1 MDFGHAGRGRAS
13 LPTCRHADGPGGS
26 EPAGWGKGRTVSGF
40 RLPGR
45 VVAALALAVGL
56 IASLLGLASPAQAV
70 APSVA
75 FFRGDTLAITA
86 DPAPGG
92 SLNQLRATAVLNLDP
107 GVTVTGMKA
116 NPMGAT
122 SGSYGAVQGTVRT
135 LSGSGSNYTVI
146 DAAFTPGTGNWP
158 GFTTDARQLTKQ
170 ACVRFNTSAGETPD
184 QCWTYKTASET
195 ETAAV
200 EVPVPW
206 DNHNTTQGTV
216 FTASPAAFHVA
227 YTCDDN
233 DTGTPGWGQCDQAK
247 LRLRNIGTNQTFA
260 LECGTHTTG
269 SPACETRT
277 GAGLGVFNADDN
289 TRRDFDLSV
298 AGLARGKW
306 VIEALY
312 GNEDNSYY
320 NGGTYEWS
328 WLGYFFVNPT
338 APTVGLSGSASAGTA
353 ARPNTGA
360 TVTYTA
366 TPSADAQILDWD
378 LDANTGNGFEAR
390 ERATLAFAGDAGGT
404 PSFTAGQLQK
414 AIDTTG
420 KAGGSTCGVRA
431 QVIDNGA
438 LAATDTPIAAISR
451 TSGPAT
457 ATCTVNNA
465 PTGASQGPI
474 AAVAGGTGK
483 VIALANADADGDA
496 RTCQLVSGPSRGS
509 VSGGTP
515 GVSCSRTYTANSD
528 PSGVD
533 SFTYRVLDDHGGTS
547 ATYTVTLDVADAPQ
561 LPSAPQI
568 GSVTAGD
575 AKVSVGWAAP
585 TSDGGSPITGYVV
598 TPYIAGVGQT
608 PVTFN
613 STALSQDV
621 TGLANGT
628 TYTFRVAAK
637 NAVGTGPQSDA
648 SASVTP
654 VTSAS
659 VPGAPTGLVAARG
672 NGQVSL
678 EWVAP
683 ASNGGAAITGYT
695 VTPYIGATPQAPR
708 VFTSTATTQVITG
721 LTNKVTYTF
730 KVAATN
736 VAGTGA
742 PSAASAAVTP
752 VVWVPFDSAN
762 AFIDQQFLDFAN
774 RAPTNAERTAWTTAL
789 NAETKSP
796 AQLIEELRSAP
807 YWEGVEAPVIRL
819 YSAYLQR
826 TPDTSGLNFWINR
839 RRTGTWTLSKIS
851 SSFAG
856 SNEFKRKYGTL
867 SNADFVTLIYE
878 DVLQRPKDPSG
889 YAYWVKKLDTGTSR
903 GQVMLNFSDSN
914 EYTNKQA
921 SEVKVITT
929 YLGMLRR
936 TPSGSEMTAAVTRL
950 DGGTPITTII
960 AEILASASY
969 EARF

>member
-1 MDFGHAGRGRAS
+1 MVSEHAGRVAAS
-13 LPTCRHADGPGGS
+13 VTRVVTQTVQGGAILRGGQG
-26 EPAGWGKGRTVSGF
+26 EKMSGF
-40 RLPGR
+40 RLSVR
-45 VVAALALAVGL
+45 VGAALAISVGL
-56 IASLLGLASPAQAV
+56 VASLVGLATPAQAA

-107 GVTVTGMKA
+107 GVTVTGMKVNA
-116 NPMGAT
+116 LGPT

-135 LSGSGSNYTVI
+135 LSGSGSNYTVV

-158 GFTTDARQLTKQ
+158 GFTVDARQLTKQ
-170 ACVRFNTSAGETPD
+170 ACVRFNTSAGETAD
-184 QCWTYKTASET
+184 QCWTYRTASET

-216 FTASPAAFHVA
+216 FTSSPAAFHVA
-227 YTCDDN
+227 STCDDN

-247 LRLRNIGTNQTFA
+247 LRLRNIGTNQTFD
-260 LECGTHTTG
+260 LKCGTHTTG
-269 SPACETRT
+269 SPACETRS
-277 GAGLGVFNADDN
+277 GAPAGAFNADDN
-289 TRRDFDLSV
+289 TRRDFDFSV
-298 AGLARGKW
+298 ADLARGKW

-312 GNEDNSYY
+312 GNEDNSYF

-338 APTVGLSGSASAGTA
+338 APTVGLSGSASAGSA

-366 TPSADAQILDWD
+366 AVSADAQILDWD
-378 LDANTGNGFEAR
+378 LDGSTGNGFETR
-390 ERATLAFAGDAGGT
+390 ERASLNFAGDAGGT
-404 PSFTAGQLQK
+404 PSFTVGQTQK
-414 AIDTTG
+414 AVDTTG
-420 KAGGSTCGVRA
+420 KAGGASCGVRA
-431 QVIDNGA
+431 QVIDNGV
-438 LAATDTPIAAISR
+438 LAATDTPATALSR
-451 TSGPAT
+451 TSGIA
-457 ATCTVNNA
+457 AAACTVNNA
-465 PTGASQGPI
+465 PAGANQGPV
-474 AAVAGGTGK
+474 AAVAGGAGK
-483 VIALANADADGDA
+483 VIALANTDADGDA
-496 RTCQLVSGPSRGS
+496 RTCELVSAPARGS

-533 SFTYRVLDDHGGTS
+533 SFTYRVKDDHGGTS
-547 ATYTVTLDVADAPQ
+547 ATSTVTIDVADAPL

-575 AKVSVGWAAP
+575 GKVTVGWAAP
-585 TSDGGSPITGYVV
+585 TSDGGAAITGYVV
-598 TPYIAGVGQT
+598 TPYIAGVGQ
-608 PVTFN
+608 PAQTFN
-613 STALSQDV
+613 STATTQDV
-621 TGLANGT
+621 TGLTNGT
-628 TYTFRVAAK
+628 TYTFKVAAV
-637 NAVGTGPQSDA
+637 NSVGTGPQSA
-648 SASVTP
+648 ESAAVTP
-654 VTSAS
+654 VPSAS
-659 VPGAPTGLVAARG
+659 VPGAPTAVVAARG

-683 ASNGGAAITGYT
+683 ASNGGAAISGYT
-695 VTPYIGATPQAPR
+695 VTPYIGSTAQAPR
-708 VFTSTATTQVITG
+708 VFASTATTQVISG
-721 LTNKVTYTF
+721 LTNKVGYTF
-730 KVAATN
+730 TVSATN
-736 VAGTGA
+736 VAGTGPESA
-742 PSAASAAVTP
+742 PSALTTP
-752 VVWVPFDSAN
+752 VVWVPFASVD
-762 AFIDQQFLDFAN
+762 AFIDQQFQDFAN
-774 RAPTNAERTAWTTAL
+774 RTPTGAERTAWRSAL
-789 NAETKSP
+789 NAETKTP

-839 RRTGTWTLSKIS
+839 RRSGNYTLAKIS
-851 SSFAG
+851 ASFAD
-856 SNEFKRKYGTL
+856 SSEFKRKYGAL
-867 SNADFVTLIYE
+867 SNEDFVTLIYE
-878 DVLQRPKDPSG
+878 DVLERPKDPSG
-889 YAYWVKKLDTGTSR
+889 FAFWVRKLDNGTGR

-914 EYTNKQA
+914 EYVTKQA
-921 SEVKVITT
+921 SEVKAVTT

-936 TPSGSEMTAAVTRL
+936 TPTSSEMAAVVARL

-960 AEILASASY
+960 SEILASASY